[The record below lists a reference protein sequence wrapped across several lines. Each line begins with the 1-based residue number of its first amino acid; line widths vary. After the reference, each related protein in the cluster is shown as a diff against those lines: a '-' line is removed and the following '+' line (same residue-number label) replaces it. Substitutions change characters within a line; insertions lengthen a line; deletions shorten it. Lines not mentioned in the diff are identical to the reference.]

1 MNKERIKELIRLFKI
16 KSTSTDKTPVMIF
29 DDADKEIIITALE
42 KELYSTKEVKRNGRN
57 DISEISGKDD

>member
-1 MNKERIKELIRLFKI
+1 MNKKRITELIRLFKI

-42 KELYSTKEVKRNGRN
+42 KELYTTKEAKRNGR
-57 DISEISGKDD
+57 S